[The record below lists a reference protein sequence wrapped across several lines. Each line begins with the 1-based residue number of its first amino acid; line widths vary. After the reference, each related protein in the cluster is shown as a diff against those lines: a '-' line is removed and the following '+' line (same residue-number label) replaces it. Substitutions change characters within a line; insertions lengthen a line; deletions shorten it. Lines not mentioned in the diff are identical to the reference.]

1 MAWWKAGPTPRETQ
15 LASIEQ
21 AFPDAKKTLQGNACY
36 YDLECLGFISL
47 RVFLPPRFPDE
58 KPVLQLMSG
67 HLEHPWVN
75 AHHQVAG
82 HPSLQRWQSQVDL
95 RTVLAE
101 VIAELAVCLP
111 SDVPSPEAAPNAT
124 PGLTVAPP
132 SYEAAATPS
141 SSGFTGQP
149 PPPLPPRGAASPPQQ
164 QQQQQQQ
171 QHVRAA
177 ESSYVVPTPEVPAS
191 FPELEALD
199 SASLEKLLNDDV
211 AFHNHVNTLDTVRT
225 MQELRADAMRANAAT
240 AAATQQSRPTLEK
253 LRQETL
259 ALEAQLSARRAE
271 YEAKLARQH
280 AADEATSSNAAILHA
295 LQAAAAE
302 AEDASERVVKAFCR
316 KEVEVRQ
323 EFGEYVSRWENT
335 CLSFLFLHG

>member
-15 LASIEQ
+15 LASLEQ

-82 HPSLQRWQSQVDL
+82 HPSLQRWQSQVDF
-95 RTVLAE
+95 RTVLTE

-111 SDVPSPEAAPNAT
+111 SDVPSPEAAPIPA
-124 PGLTVAPP
+124 PVLATVAPP

-141 SSGFTGQP
+141 PIRATGQP
-149 PPPLPPRGAASPPQQ
+149 PPPLPPRREAPPPPSQPQQ
-164 QQQQQQQ
+164 QQQQQQR
-171 QHVRAA
+171 VRAA
-177 ESSYVVPTPEVPAS
+177 ESSYVVPTPEVPTS

-199 SASLEKLLNDDV
+199 LPSLEKLLDDEV
-211 AFHNHVNTLDTVRT
+211 AFHTHVNNLDAVRT

-240 AAATQQSRPTLEK
+240 AAATQQVRPTLEK

-259 ALEAQLSARRAE
+259 TLEAQLSTRRAD
-271 YEAKLARQH
+271 YEAKVARQC
-280 AADEATSSNAAILHA
+280 AADEATSSTAAILRA

-302 AEDASERVVKAFCR
+302 AEDASEREVKAFCR
-316 KEVEVRQ
+316 QEVEVR
-323 EFGEYVSRWENT
+323 EGFGD
-335 CLSFLFLHG
+335 LFFSVRG